1 VTDRTA
7 LEARPADDGSV
18 FLDVGPGDRAYLSPL
33 KLPGLLL
40 RPRHGPGE
48 IDGDSPFLSGLWLA
62 SRPRAFLENLRP
74 SRARSGVRRTLDRAE
89 LEDRL
94 ERLLTTGGE
103 PALNHLRDQAR
114 ELAPKLDA
122 QREFEELNKLIGALL
137 GTREAE
143 LTGASARARQDGVP
157 YDSARIELFGALHSE
172 LLSGERITRP
182 SATGQPSAV
191 FAFYEAYFSNYIEGT
206 EFELEEAEAIVFA
219 GQIPQ
224 GRPEDAHDIIGTF
237 RLVNDPIANR
247 RVPTSADDLIA
258 VLQAQ
263 HSQMLSE
270 RPDVRPGQFKE
281 RPNRAGDTVFVA
293 PELVRG
299 TLTRGYEYYATLP
312 AGFARAVF
320 VMFLVSEV
328 HPFDDGNGRIARV
341 MMNSELTAVS
351 EQRVIV
357 PTVYRDD
364 YLQALRALSR
374 GGRAEPIVRVID
386 FAQQHAAAIDWS
398 ELNIARSELAATHA
412 FEEPD
417 GAARLKLP

>member
-1 VTDRTA
+1 
-7 LEARPADDGSV
+7 
-18 FLDVGPGDRAYLSPL
+18 
-33 KLPGLLL
+33 
-40 RPRHGPGE
+40 
-48 IDGDSPFLSGLWLA
+48 
-62 SRPRAFLENLRP
+62 
-74 SRARSGVRRTLDRAE
+74 
-89 LEDRL
+89 
-94 ERLLTTGGE
+94 
-103 PALNHLRDQAR
+103 
-114 ELAPKLDA
+114 
-122 QREFEELNKLIGALL
+122 
-137 GTREAE
+137 
-143 LTGASARARQDGVP
+143 
-157 YDSARIELFGALHSE
+157 
-172 LLSGERITRP
+172 
-182 SATGQPSAV
+182 
-191 FAFYEAYFSNYIEGT
+191 
-206 EFELEEAEAIVFA
+206 VFA